1 MPIKAIFHNNS
12 YCCIIIRKLG
22 PKAHDCQGDVA
33 DEAAIVIACIIHCP
47 ILMYSYSSFNSSSYN
62 SSFDSSFIKEQ
73 ASPTTRH
80 S

>member
-47 ILMYSYSSFNSSSYN
+47 IL
-62 SSFDSSFIKEQ
+62 
-73 ASPTTRH
+73 
-80 S
+80 